1 MKNMPAIRYSGIV
14 ALMLVCIAAGCGK
27 TSEQREQERIAQETA
42 LRQALEKSLVE
53 EQQKDRRM
61 REGAAAEAFERL
73 VNEAAEHEQEVARA
87 AAAPPTSEQQQA
99 ESANLLHQYTETLKR
114 TLSDPAS
121 MQLRNAELSP
131 KKSGMCAEYNARNK
145 TGAYQGYKR
154 VVVIDNRVATE
165 EAPTRET
172 LPQFLAFQI
181 AARDSGCFPDVENV
195 KILQ

>member
-1 MKNMPAIRYSGIV
+1 MPAIRCL
-14 ALMLVCIAAGCGK
+14 ALAVLLLACVAAGCGK
-27 TSEQREQERIAQETA
+27 TSEQREQERLARETA
-42 LRQALEKSLVE
+42 LREALEKSLAE

-61 REGAAAEAFERL
+61 REGAAAQACEGL
-73 VNEAAEHEQEVARA
+73 VTAAAEHELYGARP
-87 AAAPPTSEQQQA
+87 AAAPPSPEQQQA
-99 ESANLLHQYTETLKR
+99 ERANLLRQYTETLKR

-131 KKSGMCAEYNARNK
+131 KQPGMCAEDNARNK
-145 TGAYQGYKR
+145 AGAYQGYKR

>member
-1 MKNMPAIRYSGIV
+1 MPAIRCLLV
-14 ALMLVCIAAGCGK
+14 AFLLVCCIAGCGK
-27 TSEQREQERIAQETA
+27 TSEQREQERIARETV
-42 LRQALEKSLVE
+42 LRQALEKSLAE

-87 AAAPPTSEQQQA
+87 AAAPPTPEQQQA
-99 ESANLLHQYTETLKR
+99 ERANLLRQYTETLKR
-114 TLSDPAS
+114 TLADPGS
-121 MQLRNAELSP
+121 MQVRNAELIP
-131 KKSGMCAEYNARNK
+131 KQPGMCAEYNARNK
-145 TGAYQGYKR
+145 AGVYQGYKR

-165 EAPTRET
+165 EAPVRET

>member
-1 MKNMPAIRYSGIV
+1 MSAIRCLTLV
-14 ALMLVCIAAGCGK
+14 ALLLACAAGGCGK
-27 TSEQREQERIAQETA
+27 TSEQREEARVARETA
-42 LRQALEKSLVE
+42 LREALEKSLAE
-53 EQQKDRRM
+53 EQQKDRLM

-73 VNEAAEHEQEVARA
+73 VNEATEHEQEVARA
-87 AAAPPTSEQQQA
+87 AAAPPSPEQQQA
-99 ESANLLHQYTETLKR
+99 ERANLLRQYTEMLKK
-114 TLSDPAS
+114 TVGDPGS

-131 KKSGMCAEYNARNK
+131 KQTGMCAEYNARNK
-145 TGAYQGYKR
+145 SGAYQGYKR

>member
-1 MKNMPAIRYSGIV
+1 MSAIRCLTLV
-14 ALMLVCIAAGCGK
+14 ALLLACAAGGCGK
-27 TSEQREQERIAQETA
+27 TSEQREEARVARETA
-42 LRQALEKSLVE
+42 LRQALEKSLAE
-53 EQQKDRRM
+53 EQQKDRLM

-73 VNEAAEHEQEVARA
+73 VNEATEHEQEVARA
-87 AAAPPTSEQQQA
+87 AAAPPSPEQQQA
-99 ESANLLHQYTETLKR
+99 ERANRLRQYTEMLKK
-114 TLSDPAS
+114 TVGDPGS

-131 KKSGMCAEYNARNK
+131 KQTGMCAEYNARNK
-145 TGAYQGYKR
+145 SGAYQGYKR

>member
-1 MKNMPAIRYSGIV
+1 MPAIRYLVVV
-14 ALMLVCIAAGCGK
+14 ALLLVGVAAGCGK
-27 TSEQREQERIAQETA
+27 TSEQREQERAAREAA
-42 LRQALEKSLVE
+42 LRQALAQSLAE

-61 REGAAAEAFERL
+61 REGAAAEAFEQL
-73 VNEAAEHEQEVARA
+73 VNEAKEHEQDVARA
-87 AAAPPTSEQQQA
+87 AAAPPSPEQQQA
-99 ESANLLHQYTETLKR
+99 ERANSLRQYTETLKR

-131 KKSGMCAEYNARNK
+131 KQTGMCAEYNARNK
-145 TGAYQGYKR
+145 AGAYQGYKR
-154 VVVIDNRVATE
+154 VVVIDTRVATE

>member
-1 MKNMPAIRYSGIV
+1 MPAIRCLTLV
-14 ALMLVCIAAGCGK
+14 ALLLACAAGGCGK
-27 TSEQREQERIAQETA
+27 TSEQREEARVARETA
-42 LRQALEKSLVE
+42 LREALEKSLAE
-53 EQQKDRRM
+53 EQQKDRLM

-73 VNEAAEHEQEVARA
+73 VNEATEHEQEVARA
-87 AAAPPTSEQQQA
+87 AAAPPSPEQQQA
-99 ESANLLHQYTETLKR
+99 ERANRLRQYTEMLKK
-114 TLSDPAS
+114 TVGDPGS

-131 KKSGMCAEYNARNK
+131 KQTGMCAEYNARNK
-145 TGAYQGYKR
+145 SGAYQGYKR

>member
-1 MKNMPAIRYSGIV
+1 MPAIRYLLV
-14 ALMLVCIAAGCGK
+14 ALLLVCIGGCGK
-27 TSEQREQERIAQETA
+27 TSEQREQERIARETA
-42 LRQALEKSLVE
+42 LRQALEKSLAE

-87 AAAPPTSEQQQA
+87 AAAPPTPEQQQA
-99 ESANLLHQYTETLKR
+99 ERGNLLQQYTETLKR
-114 TLSDPAS
+114 TLADPAS
-121 MQLRNAELSP
+121 MQVRNAELSP
-131 KKSGMCAEYNARNK
+131 KQPGMCAEYNARNK
-145 TGAYQGYKR
+145 AGAYQGYKR

-165 EAPTRET
+165 EAPVRES

-181 AARDSGCFPDVENV
+181 AARDSGCLPDVENV

>member
-1 MKNMPAIRYSGIV
+1 
-14 ALMLVCIAAGCGK
+14 
-27 TSEQREQERIAQETA
+27 
-42 LRQALEKSLVE
+42 
-53 EQQKDRRM
+53 M

-87 AAAPPTSEQQQA
+87 AAAPPTPEQQQA
-99 ESANLLHQYTETLKR
+99 ERANLLRQYTETLKR
-114 TLSDPAS
+114 TLADPAS
-121 MQLRNAELSP
+121 MQLRNAELNP
-131 KKSGMCAEYNARNK
+131 KQTGMCAEYNVRNK
-145 TGAYQGYKR
+145 AGEYQGYKR

-165 EAPTRET
+165 EAPVRET

>member
-1 MKNMPAIRYSGIV
+1 MQAIRCLLV
-14 ALMLVCIAAGCGK
+14 ALLLVCIAGCGK
-27 TSEQREQERIAQETA
+27 TSEQREQERIARETA
-42 LRQALEKSLVE
+42 LRQALEKSMAE

-87 AAAPPTSEQQQA
+87 AAAPPTPEQQQA
-99 ESANLLHQYTETLKR
+99 ERANLLRQYIETLKR
-114 TLSDPAS
+114 TLPDPAAV
-121 MQLRNAELSP
+121 QVRNAELSP
-131 KKSGMCAEYNARNK
+131 KQPGMCAEYNARNK
-145 TGAYQGYKR
+145 AGAYQGYKR

-165 EAPTRET
+165 EAPVRET

>member
-1 MKNMPAIRYSGIV
+1 MPAIRCLAV
-14 ALMLVCIAAGCGK
+14 AVLLLACAAAGCGK
-27 TSEQREQERIAQETA
+27 SEQREQDRVARETA
-42 LRQALEKSLVE
+42 LRQALEKSLAE

-73 VNEAAEHEQEVARA
+73 VKEATEHEQEVARA
-87 AAAPPTSEQQQA
+87 TAAPPTPEQQQA
-99 ESANLLHQYTETLKR
+99 ERANLLRQYTETLIR

-131 KKSGMCAEYNARNK
+131 KQTGMCAEYNTRNK
-145 TGAYQGYKR
+145 AGTYQGYKR

-165 EAPTRET
+165 EAPMRET